1 MFSKDKIIFNLV
13 QNIFVGLAITFTVTL
28 CTTGLISFGV
38 FISSF
43 IKAYLINF
51 IACLVIPTD
60 MLARLTCKKLNCSS
74 NMLMTKIINV
84 LYCDIGYVTVISVV
98 MFIWELG
105 INSMT
110 FRAWRSVYGY
120 LLLVGFI
127 IGFLMSP
134 ISLKIASK
142 LNKEK

>member
-1 MFSKDKIIFNLV
+1 
-13 QNIFVGLAITFTVTL
+13 
-28 CTTGLISFGV
+28 
-38 FISSF
+38 
-43 IKAYLINF
+43 
-51 IACLVIPTD
+51 
-60 MLARLTCKKLNCSS
+60 
-74 NMLMTKIINV
+74 MTKIINV